1 MLKKRCRVHFS
12 DFLPRCVSQSAI
24 LLLSY
29 NNGFLIYVCR
39 SVCICLSIFLST
51 YLFRNPQPIL
61 LLCSFLASIVL
72 LDCHTIQVELLL
84 WSLKKFQVTNSFSVS
99 GGYAGF
105 KASASVD
112 INKFEESEESNKDF
126 GEEQLTYN
134 ISGGSL
140 PEPIQVTL
148 MRIEETLT
156 PTFWSNSGELK
167 KKRSCKKMTL
177 TKLGKFLRNMR
188 QAIKQY
194 PKEIHVKRAKGVYTI
209 HILLDVINLANIF
222 NYYCTRLISQ
232 RIFSLQVPVFFF
244 INRV

>member
-1 MLKKRCRVHFS
+1 MFVN
-12 DFLPRCVSQSAI
+12 
-24 LLLSY
+24 LS
-29 NNGFLIYVCR
+29 
-39 SVCICLSIFLST
+39 LSI

-61 LLCSFLASIVL
+61 LLCSFPASIVL
-72 LDCHTIQVELLL
+72 LDCHTIQVELFFMVY
-84 WSLKKFQVTNSFSVS
+84 KKFQATNSFSVF

-112 INKFEESEESNKDF
+112 VNKFEESEESKKDF

-134 ISGGSL
+134 IGGDSL

-148 MRIEETLT
+148 MGIEETLT
-156 PTFWSNSGELK
+156 PTFWSNLEELK

-194 PKEIHVKRAKGVYTI
+194 PKEMHVERAKGVYTI
-209 HILLDVINLANIF
+209 HIHLDVMNIANIF
-222 NYYCTRLISQ
+222 SAVLGLSVRGYSVYKYQ
-232 RIFSLQVPVFFF
+232 FFF
-244 INRV
+244 SSTESRFC